1 MNTFSR
7 RLILCLATT
16 AWLASVLPDP
26 VQADVRCRNCDCVM
40 HTDQPPPRCWECGQP
55 LSTPAPPPGVD
66 PDLPPDGDLGPMSS
80 GFELGV
86 RFVSTPRGIRVIR
99 VKPDSAATGILF
111 VDDIIAAA
119 AYRDDDGR
127 KRQLPT
133 RTSGEMETVK
143 HLAGQS
149 KTALMIRRPNGQVRY
164 AFVVFRPIGGA
175 GIPVEGAV
183 DGRAR
188 SYTSTLEI
196 DNTGEAAAL
205 FDGQQGPAVVP
216 QAGGGG
222 GDGGDGAADF
232 FNDR

>member
-1 MNTFSR
+1 VNAFFR
-7 RLILCLATT
+7 RITLCLATT
-16 AWLASVLPDP
+16 AWLVSFLPGP
-26 VQADVRCRNCDCVM
+26 VQADVTCRSCGCVM
-40 HTDQPPPRCWECGQP
+40 HTDQPPPKCWECGRP
-55 LSTPAPPPGVD
+55 LFTPAPNPGQD
-66 PDLPPDGDLGPMSS
+66 SDLPPNDDFSPMSS

-133 RTSGEMETVK
+133 RTSAELEAVK

-175 GIPVEGAV
+175 GIPVEGAA

-188 SYTSTLEI
+188 STTSTLEI

-205 FDGQQGPAVVP
+205 FDGQQGPAGVP
-216 QAGGGG
+216 QGGGG
-222 GDGGDGAADF
+222 GGGGDGAADF
-232 FNDR
+232 CNDR